1 MEKTESLIEQLL
13 QEYNIE
19 AKEVSVEFSQIDDE
33 FVITIKGTLGNSF
46 KEYLENLD
54 DTLFQEI
61 CERFEEET
69 GITLNDF
76 AHDIDPELFKQVVA
90 NICQEKI
97 DNLSRLIDISRQ

>member
-19 AKEVSVEFSQIDDE
+19 AKEVSVEFSQVDDE

-54 DTLFQEI
+54 DALFQEV
-61 CERFEEET
+61 CARFEEET

-76 AHDIDPELFKQVVA
+76 AHDIDPDLFKQVVA

-97 DNLSRLIDISRQ
+97 DNLSQLIDISRQ